1 MLDVFESDELLE
13 SDDIFEWDESD
24 ESDERARR
32 RGRARPVRTAK
43 AGGAVPKRPPS
54 GFATK
59 AELAASAS
67 TLDKK
72 IATNSEAIKTV
83 NTKIADLSAQV
94 AKNSKNLG
102 GRLNEMGQMS
112 MLLPLLTM
120 PQTRTASGNV
130 TNTNIV
136 ANDRIVVDSGD
147 TLTRLLPVLLM
158 SGSMGGGS
166 GSSGGGMFG
175 GDNSA
180 LMMVAMVMA
189 MRPPGT

>member
-13 SDDIFEWDESD
+13 SDDVFEWTESD

-32 RGRARPVRTAK
+32 RGRARPVRTARP
-43 AGGAVPKRPPS
+43 GGAVPKRPPA

-59 AELAASAS
+59 AELAASAN
-67 TLDKK
+67 TLDRK
-72 IATNSEAIKTV
+72 ITTNSEAIKTV
-83 NTKIADLSAQV
+83 NTKISDLSAQV

-120 PQTRTASGNV
+120 PQTRTASGAV
-130 TNTNIV
+130 PNTNIV
-136 ANDRIVVDSGD
+136 ANDRIVVDGGD

-158 SGSMGGGS
+158 SGSLGGGS
-166 GSSGGGMFG
+166 GQSGGMFG

-189 MRPPGT
+189 LRPPGT

>member
-13 SDDIFEWDESD
+13 SDDVFEWIESD

-32 RGRARPVRTAK
+32 RGRARPLRTAK
-43 AGGAVPKRPPS
+43 PGGAIPRRPPA

-59 AELAASAS
+59 AELAASAN

-72 IATNSEAIKTV
+72 ITTNSEAIKTV

-94 AKNSKNLG
+94 ARSSKNLG
-102 GRLNEMGQMS
+102 GRVNEMGQMS

-120 PQTRTASGNV
+120 PQTRRVTTAVAG
-130 TNTNIV
+130 TEIA
-136 ANDRIVVDSGD
+136 ANDRVVIDSGD

-158 SGSMGGGS
+158 SGSLGGS
-166 GSSGGGMFG
+166 PGQSGGMFG

-189 MRPPGT
+189 LRPPGT

>member
-13 SDDIFEWDESD
+13 SDDAFEWDESD

-32 RGRARPVRTAK
+32 RGRARPLRTAK
-43 AGGAVPKRPPS
+43 PGGAVPRRPPS

-59 AELAASAS
+59 AELVASAN
-67 TLDKK
+67 TLDRK
-72 IATNSEAIKTV
+72 IVTNSEAIKTV

-94 AKNSKNLG
+94 AKSSKNLG

-120 PQTRTASGNV
+120 PQTRTATAAV
-130 TNTNIV
+130 ANTNIV

-158 SGSMGGGS
+158 SGSLGGS
-166 GSSGGGMFG
+166 GPSSGGMFG

>member
-13 SDDIFEWDESD
+13 SDDAFEWDESD

-43 AGGAVPKRPPS
+43 GGGAVPKRPPS

-59 AELAASAS
+59 AELAASAN
-67 TLDKK
+67 TLDRK
-72 IATNSEAIKTV
+72 IVVNSEAIKTV

-94 AKNSKNLG
+94 SKNSKNLG

-120 PQTRTASGNV
+120 PQTRKV
-130 TNTNIV
+130 TTGITGTEIA
-136 ANDRIVVDSGD
+136 ANDRVVVESGD
-147 TLTRLLPVLLM
+147 TLTRLLPMLLM

-166 GSSGGGMFG
+166 GQSGGMFG

>member
-13 SDDIFEWDESD
+13 SDDVFEWDESD
-24 ESDERARR
+24 ESDERSRR

-43 AGGAVPKRPPS
+43 GGGAVPRRAPS

-59 AELAASAS
+59 AELTASAN

-72 IATNSEAIKTV
+72 IVVNSEAIKTV

-94 AKNSKNLG
+94 AKNSKSMG
-102 GRLNEMGQMS
+102 GKLNEMGQMS

-120 PQTRTASGNV
+120 PVTRKVTTAVGG
-130 TNTNIV
+130 TELA
-136 ANDRIVVDSGD
+136 ANDRVVIDSGD

-166 GSSGGGMFG
+166 GSSGGMFG